1 MNTNANA
8 TKETTM
14 KLFRVEHMRGWAGID
29 ETEVEIIDDV
39 EAESPEAAIREF
51 TDWPDGK
58 NPDATNRSGS
68 YCDYWMATAQNED
81 DFNRQAEEWQR

>member
-1 MNTNANA
+1 
-8 TKETTM
+8 M
-14 KLFRVEHMRGWAGID
+14 KLFKVEHMRGVAGVD
-29 ETEVEIIDDV
+29 ETEVEIFDDV

-68 YCDYWMATAQNED
+68 YCDYWMATAQNGERCMAWGLD
-81 DFNRQAEEWQR
+81 REYCDYWLATATSD